1 MIQKIKEYY
10 INKSIQSKMMMNIL
24 LILAIAVV
32 VLSYLNMNVLNRSLT
47 SMNNEQTLE
56 LADQVNLR
64 IENYIQEIS
73 KKMNLF
79 VEEPTIKAFG
89 QEQMDE
95 EAILETLER
104 YTTTDKNIAGILV
117 VDTQGEMLSNTMK
130 RLEESPLNMET
141 WYIQTVAQ
149 PETIHLF
156 SQQIG
161 RNITSFYDSYKA
173 DNILS
178 MTKALIN
185 DQGDV
190 TGIVLF
196 DMKLDYMESVINSAE
211 LGKSGFLYISNRKG
225 EVVYAP
231 VNPIVYRIHP
241 TMIGDEKDVQINGES
256 YQIIAQETG
265 ISDWNIVGVLP
276 KDETLSII
284 LEVITSFVTY
294 AVLIFLFGIVLS
306 IYLTKTLT
314 RPISKLKNLM
324 AEAEQGKLEVHYDSI
339 YNDEISQL
347 GHSFNKMIE
356 AIKNLLSLVYSEQKA
371 KREAELKAFQAQIK
385 PHFLYNTL
393 DTINWMAMEYE
404 ADDIVEVVES
414 LTNLFRIS
422 LSKGNEIISLENEVK
437 HVNSYLTIQKVRYE
451 EQFDYEIICEDNLKN
466 YKVIKLI
473 IQPLVE
479 NAIYHGIKGR
489 KESGHI
495 RIHIY
500 TDNKD
505 LYIVVADTGGGMAPE
520 QVQHMNQIFEGIL
533 EKDDSYGIGLFN
545 VNERIKLN
553 FGMEYGL
560 SIDSA
565 LDEGTTVTIKHPIQ
579 Y

>member
-1 MIQKIKEYY
+1 M
-10 INKSIQSKMMMNIL
+10 NKSIQSKMMVNIL
-24 LILAIAVV
+24 LILAIAVG

-47 SMNNEQTLE
+47 DMNNDQTLE
-56 LADQVNLR
+56 LAGQVTLR
-64 IENYIQEIS
+64 IENYIQEVS
-73 KKMNLF
+73 KKMDLLLG
-79 VEEPTIKAFG
+79 EPSIKAFENENPD
-89 QEQMDE
+89 QDE
-95 EAILETLER
+95 LLKTLER

-117 VDTQGEMLSNTMK
+117 VDSKGEMISNTME
-130 RLEESPLNMET
+130 LVEDSPLNMES
-141 WYIQTVAQ
+141 WYIQTVAE
-149 PETIHLF
+149 PETFHLF

-178 MTKALIN
+178 MTKALIDEEGN
-185 DQGDV
+185 VKGM
-190 TGIVLF
+190 VLF
-196 DMKLDYMESVINSAE
+196 DMKLDHMESIINSAE
-211 LGKSGFLYISNRKG
+211 LGRSGFLYISNRKG
-225 EVVYAP
+225 DVVYAP

-241 TMIGDEKDVQINGES
+241 TMIGGEKEVQINGEG

-265 ISDWNIVGVLP
+265 ISDWNIVGVFP
-276 KDETLSII
+276 KNVTLSII
-284 LEVITSFVTY
+284 LEVIISFVIY
-294 AVLIFLFGIVLS
+294 AVLIFIVGIILS
-306 IYLTKTLT
+306 MYLTKTLT
-314 RPISKLKNLM
+314 RPISQLKNLM
-324 AEAEQGKLEVHYDSI
+324 AEAEKGKLEIRYESN

-437 HVNSYLTIQKVRYE
+437 HVKSYLMIQKVRYE
-451 EQFDYEIICEDNLKN
+451 EQFDYDIIYDTQLKN
-466 YKVIKLI
+466 FKVIKLI

-489 KESGHI
+489 KESGYI
-495 RIHIY
+495 RVDIHS
-500 TDNKD
+500 DDKD
-505 LYIVVADTGGGMAPE
+505 LIIVVSDTGGGIDSE
-520 QVQHMNQIFEGIL
+520 QVAHMNKIFNGMI
-533 EKDDSYGIGLFN
+533 EKDDRYGIGLFN

-553 FGMEYGL
+553 FGLEYGL
-560 SIDSA
+560 TISS
-565 LDEGTTVTIKHPIQ
+565 EFGKGTKVTIRHPIE

>member
-73 KKMNLF
+73 KKMDLF

>member
-10 INKSIQSKMMMNIL
+10 INKSIQSKMMVNIL

-47 SMNNEQTLE
+47 NMNNEQTLE
-56 LADQVNLR
+56 LAGQVTLR
-64 IENYIQEIS
+64 IENYIQEVS
-73 KKMNLF
+73 KKMDLLLA
-79 VEEPTIKAFG
+79 EPAIKAFN
-89 QEQMDE
+89 EQNVNEDE
-95 EAILETLER
+95 LLSTLER

-117 VDTQGEMLSNTMK
+117 VDSKGEMLSNTMQ
-130 RLEESPLNMET
+130 LVEDSPLNMES
-141 WYIQTVAQ
+141 WYIQTVAE
-149 PETIHLF
+149 PETFHLF

-178 MTKALIN
+178 MTKALV
-185 DQGDV
+185 DEQGNV
-190 TGIVLF
+190 NGMVLF
-196 DMKLDYMESVINSAE
+196 DMKLDHMESIINSAE
-211 LGKSGFLYISNRKG
+211 LGRSGFLYISNRKG

-241 TMIGDEKDVQINGES
+241 TMIGGEKDVQIDGEG

-265 ISDWNIVGVLP
+265 ISDWNIVGVFP
-276 KDETLSII
+276 KNVTLGII
-284 LEVITSFVTY
+284 LEVITSFVIY
-294 AVLIFLFGIVLS
+294 AVLIFIVGIILS
-306 IYLTKTLT
+306 VYLTKTLT
-314 RPISKLKNLM
+314 RPISQLKNLM
-324 AEAEQGKLEVHYDSI
+324 AEAEQGKLEIRYDSI

-356 AIKNLLSLVYSEQKA
+356 AIKNLLSLVYTEQKA

-437 HVNSYLTIQKVRYE
+437 HVQSYLMIQKVRYE
-451 EQFDYEIICEDNLKN
+451 EQFDYEITYDDTLKSS
-466 YKVIKLI
+466 KVIKLI

-489 KESGHI
+489 KESGYI
-495 RIHIY
+495 RVDIHS
-500 TDNKD
+500 DAKD
-505 LYIVVADTGGGMAPE
+505 LFIVVSDTGGGMEPE
-520 QVQHMNQIFEGIL
+520 HVARMNHIFEGML
-533 EKDDSYGIGLFN
+533 EKDDRYGIGLFN

-553 FGMEYGL
+553 FGLGYGL
-560 SIDSA
+560 KISSE
-565 LDEGTTVTIKHPIQ
+565 LGQGTTVTIKHPIQ

>member
-73 KKMNLF
+73 KKMDLF

-294 AVLIFLFGIVLS
+294 AILIFLFGIVLS

-505 LYIVVADTGGGMAPE
+505 LYIVVADTGGGMASE

>member
-73 KKMNLF
+73 KKMDLF

-505 LYIVVADTGGGMAPE
+505 LYIVVADTGGGMASE

>member
-1 MIQKIKEYY
+1 
-10 INKSIQSKMMMNIL
+10 MMMNIL

-73 KKMNLF
+73 KKMDLF

-505 LYIVVADTGGGMAPE
+505 LYIVVADTGGGMASE